1 MGLSQ
6 IEEVYFQA
14 WGKAGGSGRVRRA
27 FSMFDFMRQ
36 MLTLQVKDR
45 MPALSPR
52 ELSLQTAKRIY
63 CSDVPAQR
71 LLDTVNEAEMSVDDF
86 PETIERILEI
96 LDALEIRFHV
106 TGGIAASYYGDPRY
120 TQDLDIVV
128 DLAVGRP
135 ETAQLLARL
144 SQSHLIARDVVIQA
158 IQQKGLFQAIDS
170 RSMIKIDFHV
180 GEKIP
185 GELTRTTR
193 REIAPGLFAPL
204 VSKEDSILSKL
215 YWIQQG
221 SHRSRRD
228 VTEMLRRDEDFDPTI
243 LKQRAAAL
251 GLLDLL
257 DEMDREMREG
267 PRLA

>member
-1 MGLSQ
+1 MGLSP

-36 MLTLQVKDR
+36 MLALQVKER
-45 MPALSPR
+45 MPTLSPR
-52 ELSLQTAKRIY
+52 ELTLQTAKRIY
-63 CSDVPAQR
+63 CSDVAAQR
-71 LLDTVNEAEMSVDDF
+71 LLESEREAGVTVDDF
-86 PETIERILEI
+86 PETIERILAVLNE
-96 LDALEIRFHV
+96 LGIRFHV
-106 TGGIAASYYGDPRY
+106 TGGIAASFYGDPRY

-128 DLAVGRP
+128 DLAPGRP
-135 ETAQLLARL
+135 ETAQLLASL
-144 SQSHLIARDVVIQA
+144 SRSHLITREVAIQA
-158 IQQKGLFQAIDS
+158 IEEKGLFQAIDN

-185 GELTRTTR
+185 GELSRSTR
-193 REIAPGLFAPL
+193 RQIIPGVFTPL

-251 GLLDLL
+251 GLLGLL
-257 DEMDREMREG
+257 DEMDRQMRDG
-267 PRLA
+267 PHLA

>member
-1 MGLSQ
+1 M
-6 IEEVYFQA
+6 
-14 WGKAGGSGRVRRA
+14 
-27 FSMFDFMRQ
+27 
-36 MLTLQVKDR
+36 T
-45 MPALSPR
+45 
-52 ELSLQTAKRIY
+52 
-63 CSDVPAQR
+63 
-71 LLDTVNEAEMSVDDF
+71 VDDF
-86 PETIERILEI
+86 PETIQRILAI
-96 LDALEIRFHV
+96 LDALGVRFHV
-106 TGGIAASYYGDPRY
+106 TGGIAASFYGDPRY
-120 TQDLDIVV
+120 THDLDIVV

-135 ETAQLLARL
+135 ETNEFLTRL
-144 SQSHLIARDVVIQA
+144 SRSHLISREVAMQA
-158 IQQKGLFQAIDS
+158 IRQKELFQAIDNL
-170 RSMIKIDFHV
+170 SMIKIDFHV

-185 GELTRTTR
+185 GELTRSTR
-193 REIAPGLFAPL
+193 REIIPGVVAPL

-228 VTEMLRRDEDFDPTI
+228 VTEMLRRDEDFDPAI